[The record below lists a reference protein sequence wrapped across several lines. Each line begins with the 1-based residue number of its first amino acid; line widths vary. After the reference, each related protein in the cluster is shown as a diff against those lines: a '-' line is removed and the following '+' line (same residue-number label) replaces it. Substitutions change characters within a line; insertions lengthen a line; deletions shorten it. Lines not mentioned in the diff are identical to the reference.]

1 MLRQIFLLLAV
12 IGVAVAVQCY
22 VGQQTLSNRNNGF
35 SQGVQGNTFGMSV
48 RDCGPNVRMCFKSYV
63 RRNNNGDDS
72 HTETRDC
79 GDPNSGRCFQDTGCS
94 GPGSN
99 KASASALKQE
109 LEDARAQ
116 LEIANQ
122 KTTNNEQLEHQ
133 ITHLRNI
140 NQQWVAEVEKYKQWA
155 QQWQSFQVSQMPN
168 GGIDAGLQQLQA
180 QITELEQQLGYG
192 WQAYEAQ
199 SQQIQQQIASTQGWK
214 QRAEELE
221 QAYNQLR
228 AEMEQLKTNFAN
240 GPHNPAVN
248 GHTTDAK
255 TEDEL
260 RRIKDEQ
267 EDLLV
272 LLADQHNKLSSYRKR
287 LKALGQVVSEDED
300 EE

>member
-1 MLRQIFLLLAV
+1 MERRRDALNTKICIQDLIKRQDEEISVLKTDYKRTREELEGLKA
-12 IGVAVAVQCY
+12 
-22 VGQQTLSNRNNGF
+22 QQ
-35 SQGVQGNTFGMSV
+35 
-48 RDCGPNVRMCFKSYV
+48 
-63 RRNNNGDDS
+63 
-72 HTETRDC
+72 
-79 GDPNSGRCFQDTGCS
+79 
-94 GPGSN
+94 
-99 KASASALKQE
+99 ASASALKQE

-199 SQQIQQQIASTQGWK
+199 SQQIQQQITSTQGWK
-214 QRAEELE
+214 QRTEELE

-240 GPHNPAVN
+240 GPHNPVVN